1 MDSSNVLTALEELE
15 KWRARRVKIE
25 TRLVAIRRARGKL
38 ERELEEVGQRLSGLA
53 GALFEPEERG
63 IDAHLLPPFRLE
75 R

>member
-1 MDSSNVLTALEELE
+1 MDPSNVLTALEELE
-15 KWRARRVKIE
+15 KWRTRRVKIE
-25 TRLVAIRRARGKL
+25 TRLVEIRRARRNQ

-53 GALFEPEERG
+53 GALFQPEERN